1 MLTKGVPREKHHY
14 CCTTIGMAFIS
25 DREAVGMSDIKHAL
39 TCGIM
44 QGEPVVGPASAVG
57 ARAKDPPRMGG
68 TNSEEARV

>member
-39 TCGIM
+39 TRGTM
-44 QGEPVVGPASAVG
+44 QEVPVVGPASAGG
-57 ARAKDPPRMGG
+57 ARAKDPPRVGG
-68 TNSEEARV
+68 TYLEERV